1 MLHTYIIIFAGGLQA
16 PAFGIY
22 SLRTPVIYCYSCQS
36 FERGMSLFGAVSQP
50 STGVGFSFGT
60 PSSTTTGFGAFGVSQ
75 QGNTANKP
83 LFGTT
88 SFGTNTAAS
97 FGAAT
102 TTTGS
107 VFSFGAKTTA
117 SSSLGIFE
125 DYFFSHYYF
134 SHYYAGKRASTNVTL
149 NFSHIF
155 ALFS

>member
-1 MLHTYIIIFAGGLQA
+1 
-16 PAFGIY
+16 
-22 SLRTPVIYCYSCQS
+22 
-36 FERGMSLFGAVSQP
+36 MSLFGAVSQP

-60 PSSTTTGFGAFGVSQ
+60 PSSTTTGFSAFGVSQ
-75 QGNTANKP
+75 PGNTANKP

-134 SHYYAGKRASTNVTL
+134 SHYYFSHYYAGKRASTNVTL

>member
-1 MLHTYIIIFAGGLQA
+1 MLHTYNIIFAGGLQA
-16 PAFGIY
+16 PAFGIQ

-36 FERGMSLFGAVSQP
+36 FESEMSLFGAVSQP

-60 PSSTTTGFGAFGVSQ
+60 PSSTTTGFSAFGVSQ
-75 QGNTANKP
+75 QGNTVNKP

-88 SFGTNTAAS
+88 NFGTNTAAS

-149 NFSHIF
+149 NCSHIF
-155 ALFS
+155 ALSS

>member
-1 MLHTYIIIFAGGLQA
+1 
-16 PAFGIY
+16 
-22 SLRTPVIYCYSCQS
+22 
-36 FERGMSLFGAVSQP
+36 MSLFGAVSQP

-60 PSSTTTGFGAFGVSQ
+60 PSSTTTGFSAFGVSQ
-75 QGNTANKP
+75 QGNTVNKP

-88 SFGTNTAAS
+88 NFGTNTAAS

-134 SHYYAGKRASTNVTL
+134 SIIMLESEQVQMSL
-149 NFSHIF
+149 
-155 ALFS
+155 